1 MQFFMNL
8 WNRIR
13 KFDPRRLT
21 PMQIILGIATAII
34 ALWLVGV
41 VLQAIMAIFN
51 FLVPV
56 AIAILAG
63 YFGFQ
68 WLRNRADK
76 MPDTVSTKSRQ
87 DRAVEE
93 AVANVEAAE
102 SGRQIVI
109 EETTATAD
117 TEEEEREDPL
127 VIKQV
132 VNPETGFKEPDIARL
147 IEREESMLK
156 EADQVNDAVI
166 SQLEAR
172 RRRLL
177 GQEDEGQG

>member
-41 VLQAIMAIFN
+41 VLNAIMAIFN

-56 AIAILAG
+56 AIVVVAG
-63 YFGFQ
+63 YFGYQ
-68 WLRNRADK
+68 WLSNRAAR
-76 MPDTVSTKSRQ
+76 MPEQVSTKSKKERV
-87 DRAVEE
+87 VED

-102 SGRQIVI
+102 SETQFIV
-109 EETTATAD
+109 EETVSESV
-117 TEEEEREDPL
+117 EEEDDPL

-147 IEREESMLK
+147 IEREEAMLK
-156 EADQVNDAVI
+156 EADEVNDSVM

-177 GQEDEGQG
+177 GQEGEDQG

>member
-13 KFDPRRLT
+13 KFDPRKLT
-21 PMQIILGIATAII
+21 PMQIVLGVATAII
-34 ALWLVGV
+34 VIWLIGV

-56 AIAILAG
+56 AILTIVG
-63 YFGFQ
+63 YFGYQ
-68 WLRNRADK
+68 WLRSRAENL
-76 MPDTVSTKSRQ
+76 PDDVQKSKQERE
-87 DRAVEE
+87 VEA
-93 AVANVEAAE
+93 AVANVEAAA
-102 SGRQIVI
+102 SGQPITI
-109 EETTATAD
+109 EESEEAAD
-117 TEEEEREDPL
+117 DPL
-127 VIKQV
+127 VVKQV

-156 EADQVNDAVI
+156 EADEVNDAVM
-166 SQLEAR
+166 SQIEAR

-177 GQEDEGQG
+177 GQEDES

>member
-1 MQFFMNL
+1 MQFILNI

-21 PMQIILGIATAII
+21 PMQIVLAIATAII

-56 AIAILAG
+56 SIAVLVG

-68 WLRNRADK
+68 WFRNRAENL
-76 MPDTVSTKSRQ
+76 PDTVTTKSKQ
-87 DRAVEE
+87 ERAVE
-93 AVANVEAAE
+93 AAIANVEAAE
-102 SGRQIVI
+102 SGQEVVL
-109 EETTATAD
+109 EESVASVAV
-117 TEEEEREDPL
+117 EEEREDPL
-127 VIKQV
+127 VVKQV

-147 IEREESMLK
+147 IEREEEMLK
-156 EADQVNDAVI
+156 EADQVNDAVV

-177 GQEDEGQG
+177 GKEDEG